1 MVLGNDENFVL
12 LLFRVTDGD
21 RLFRE
26 LFLLDRTGCGRRR
39 TCSAAERK
47 PAAVGEVLNRRLRR
61 VDAQNLGNLLEKNS
75 RLFWVDFRASLQNR
89 SQEEWQ
95 TIFL

>member
-1 MVLGNDENFVL
+1 M
-12 LLFRVTDGD
+12 TDGD

-75 RLFWVDFRASLQNR
+75 RLFWVEFLQNR

-95 TIFL
+95 TIFCGTAMVATR